1 MVVNNAL
8 IEKIAHLA
16 RLSFTDEEKTAVQ
29 KDLQNMVSFVE
40 KLNEVNTEGVPP
52 LLHIGHEINVL
63 REDKVHG
70 SITREEALQNAPET
84 DGIFFKVPRVI
95 KK

>member
-70 SITREEALQNAPET
+70 SITMEEALQNAPET

>member
-8 IEKIAHLA
+8 TEKIAHLA
-16 RLSFTDEEKTAVQ
+16 RLSFTDEEKTAIQ

-40 KLNEVNTEGVPP
+40 KLNEVDTTGVPP
-52 LLHIGHEINVL
+52 LLYIGHEINVL

-70 SITREEALQNAPET
+70 SITRESALQNAPAT
-84 DGIFFKVPRVI
+84 DGVFFKVPRVI